1 MCFRLFH
8 KKVHE
13 KKEARIYSDKLD
25 QFADEVHKR
34 RGFLTF
40 MKNAKRLRANRI
52 DLEERQAEFALYRKQ
67 KAFSEFKT
75 LLFPRINSMKSNLKA
90 MKFYILRLYSIS
102 FEAWKISYKQGNL
115 NSQREAF
122 SFAAKENRQA
132 SGGGSFVKPPKLL
145 TNLNMRSA
153 LMERSASNVEEEE
166 EEQSSSDRDLKSS
179 SESMR
184 LYFQKWTGRS
194 AGISDRMSISTD
206 KTSVLM
212 KALEKIQ
219 HRYLEEGF
227 ENLTEMSFE
236 DNNKSASLY

>member
-13 KKEARIYSDKLD
+13 KKEAKIYSDKLD

-52 DLEERQAEFALYRKQ
+52 DLEEREAEFALYRKQ

-75 LLFPRINSMKSNLKA
+75 LLFPRINAMKSNLKA
-90 MKFYILRLYSIS
+90 MKFYILKLYSIS
-102 FEAWKISYKQGNL
+102 FEAWKTSYRQGNL
-115 NSQREAF
+115 SSQREPF
-122 SFAAKENRQA
+122 SFAKENKQ
-132 SGGGSFVKPPKLL
+132 GGGSFVKPKLA
-145 TNLNMRSA
+145 NLNMRSA
-153 LMERSASNVEEEE
+153 LVERSASNTVEE

-184 LYFQKWTGRS
+184 LYFHKWTGRS
-194 AGISDRMSISTD
+194 TGTGAGMSAN
-206 KTSVLM
+206 KTNVLAEVLA
-212 KALEKIQ
+212 KVQ
-219 HRYLEEGF
+219 RRYLEEVF
-227 ENLTEMSFE
+227 DSLTEVSFE
-236 DNNKSASLY
+236 DAKPATVF